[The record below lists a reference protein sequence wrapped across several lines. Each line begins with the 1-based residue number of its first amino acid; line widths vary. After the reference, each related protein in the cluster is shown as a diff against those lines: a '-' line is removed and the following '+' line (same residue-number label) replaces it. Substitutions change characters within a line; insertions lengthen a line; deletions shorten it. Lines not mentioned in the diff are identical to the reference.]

1 MYLLA
6 AATELEL
13 EPARQ
18 ALAGAPQ
25 VTFLRSGVGPV
36 DAAFSLTRYL
46 CLHDRV
52 AAVINFGVAGAYRN
66 TGLAVLDLC
75 VAKSETLADLGICFA
90 ERIEPLAGEALAVNR
105 EFDLEHELGREA
117 RRILEFDG
125 VPFVSGGFLT
135 VNCVSGT
142 ARRGDYLQNS
152 HQALCENM
160 EGAALARV
168 CQGFGVDFLE
178 LRCVS
183 NLVEDRNPATW
194 RLREASAAAGF
205 AVARVVRGLIPEK

>member
-1 MYLLA
+1 MYLLV

-18 ALAGAPQ
+18 ALAGAPH

-52 AAVINFGVAGAYRN
+52 AAVINFGVAGAYRH
-66 TGLAVLDLC
+66 TGLEVLELC
-75 VAKSETLADLGICFA
+75 AATNETLADLGICLA
-90 ERIEPLAGEALAVNR
+90 DRIEPLAGDALAVNR
-105 EFDLEHELGREA
+105 EFDLENELGREA
-117 RRILEFDG
+117 RRILEFDHI
-125 VPFVSGGFLT
+125 PFASGRFLT

-142 ARRGDYLQNS
+142 ARRGDYLQ
-152 HQALCENM
+152 QTQKALCENM

-168 CQGFGVDFLE
+168 CQGCGVDFFE

-194 RLREASAAAGF
+194 RLQEACAKAGF